1 MSAHPPRSW
10 PTPGAH
16 AILLLDA
23 APAVPGGPDAA
34 DAAHPRP
41 DPAVP
46 VRAVLLPASFPGR
59 GRPGPPAEP
68 TLVPPS
74 RATDASPGLAS
85 PPAETP
91 PVVRRSPDPARAGA
105 VGPAAAVPCDWDLPM
120 PAPTSEASPRETVEV
135 RALPVLP
142 ALEAPRPRR
151 LEPTPLSPSWYA
163 PYKATL
169 DSLCA
174 AALLLLASPVILFC
188 ALLVKLTSRGPAFY
202 SQIRLGRRGR
212 PFRIY
217 KLRTMTHDC
226 EKVGGARWS
235 TPGDPRVTPVGRFL
249 RRTHLDELPQLWN
262 VLKGDMSLVG
272 PRPER
277 PEFLPGLERVIPR
290 YRERLSV
297 KPGVTGLAQVRLPAD
312 TDIASV
318 RRKLAYDLHYLRTF
332 GLWLDLRL
340 VLCTGLHML
349 GVPYAVLGRLFRLP
363 RPVVP

>member
-1 MSAHPPRSW
+1 MSADPPRSW

-23 APAVPGGPDAA
+23 APAVPGVPDAA
-34 DAAHPRP
+34 AHPSP
-41 DPAVP
+41 GPAVP
-46 VRAVLLPASFPGR
+46 VRAVLLPGSFPGL
-59 GRPGPPAEP
+59 GWPDPPAEL

-85 PPAETP
+85 LPAETP
-91 PVVRRSPDPARAGA
+91 PIVRCSPEPALTGA
-105 VGPAAAVPCDWDLPM
+105 VAPAAAVPCDWDLPM
-120 PAPTSEASPRETVEV
+120 SVPTAEAPLREAVEV
-135 RALPVLP
+135 RAPP
-142 ALEAPRPRR
+142 APGPRR
-151 LEPTPLSPSWYA
+151 PDAAVALPGPTPLSPSWYA
-163 PYKATL
+163 PCKANV
-169 DSLCA
+169 DFLCA
-174 AALLLLASPVILFC
+174 AALLLLASPVLLLC

-290 YRERLSV
+290 YRERLAV
-297 KPGVTGLAQVRLPAD
+297 KPGVTGLAQVQLPAD

-349 GVPYAVLGRLFRLP
+349 GVPYALVGRLFRLP